1 MPTITPAVL
10 AGELAAATHPL
21 SEPYALRPGVLA
33 TLWQRSQW
41 LIRIACAYL
50 GGRRASSDEVR
61 LIDQGCGL
69 TAGDADEDASVHPVE
84 IGDGG
89 LDLG

>member
-33 TLWQRSQW
+33 TLWQQSQRQM
-41 LIRIACAYL
+41 LSMRP
-50 GGRRASSDEVR
+50 RKRAHWTMS
-61 LIDQGCGL
+61 
-69 TAGDADEDASVHPVE
+69 TP
-84 IGDGG
+84 
-89 LDLG
+89 